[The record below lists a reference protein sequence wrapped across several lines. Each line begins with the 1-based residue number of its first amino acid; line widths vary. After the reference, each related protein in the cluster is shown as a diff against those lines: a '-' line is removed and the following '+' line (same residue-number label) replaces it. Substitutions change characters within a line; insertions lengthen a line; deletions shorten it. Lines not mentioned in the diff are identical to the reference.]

1 MRMSHY
7 AAENVYHMAHIFIFD
22 ERIEDHMVHFVIFHE
37 KSSQT
42 TLAFN
47 RFTTKLKLYFRGL
60 RLEFKMF
67 LILANIKVNL
77 SS

>member
-7 AAENVYHMAHIFIFD
+7 AAENVYHMVHFLIFH

-37 KSSQT
+37 KSSQR

-47 RFTTKLKLYFRGL
+47 RFTTKL
-60 RLEFKMF
+60 
-67 LILANIKVNL
+67 
-77 SS
+77 

>member
-7 AAENVYHMAHIFIFD
+7 AAESVYHMAHFLIF
-22 ERIEDHMVHFVIFHE
+22 RE
-37 KSSQT
+37 KSSQR

-60 RLEFKMF
+60 HLEFKMF
-67 LILANIKVNL
+67 LILAN
-77 SS
+77 

>member
-7 AAENVYHMAHIFIFD
+7 AAENVYHMAHFFIFD

-37 KSSQT
+37 KSSQR

-47 RFTTKLKLYFRGL
+47 RFTTKL
-60 RLEFKMF
+60 
-67 LILANIKVNL
+67 
-77 SS
+77 